1 MLLGLVGLNDEALA
15 FRRLTVVGD
24 AGVDGMPA
32 GVDAEA
38 GNLWA
43 LLGAAILST
52 FEFEVTAGGRVL
64 FPLKGGIA

>member
-1 MLLGLVGLNDEALA
+1 MRIELCGDRENDVTGLKVLLGLVGLNDEALA

-38 GNLWA
+38 GNL
-43 LLGAAILST
+43 
-52 FEFEVTAGGRVL
+52 
-64 FPLKGGIA
+64 